1 MAEDTRSI
9 LSTVKDVFNITLVS
23 AHHCVTVQVILQQ
36 NLMGSRLQ
44 EQITW
49 TTHLESSDRC
59 RAAKRL
65 LAMMRKQQVV
75 LAGMGH
81 SEMSTT
87 VAHFAADSAGIY
99 IKARCCRYTMYL
111 LSPCHCR
118 PCLGSG
124 HKATPPV
131 KNACQAPKIK
141 QSPPSECS

>member
-9 LSTVKDVFNITLVS
+9 LSTAKDVFNITSVS

-36 NLMGSRLQ
+36 DLMGSRLQ
-44 EQITW
+44 QQITW

-65 LAMMRKQQVV
+65 LAMMRKQQIV

-87 VAHFAADSAGIY
+87 VADFVRDHGNDIAFSHRILLVSTLRPHVVYIIYTFCLRVIVDLAWAVGIRRLRLWKTPA
-99 IKARCCRYTMYL
+99 KA
-111 LSPCHCR
+111 
-118 PCLGSG
+118 
-124 HKATPPV
+124 
-131 KNACQAPKIK
+131 
-141 QSPPSECS
+141 